1 MSNVPPNGERRTTR
15 ASEGVERASASTRAS
30 GNPLTLSGRA
40 AKGRLQFSKRQIVL
54 AIAIAGISDVLCAF
68 VIFAPPVVWTAD
80 VITALLLFAV
90 LGWHWLLLP
99 GLVLEAIPGF
109 GVIPF
114 WLLVVG
120 AILVWGTARP
130 KLK

>member
-1 MSNVPPNGERRTTR
+1 MSNALPSDGEHRTKLPAR
-15 ASEGVERASASTRAS
+15 QAEQS
-30 GNPLTLSGRA
+30 GLSGGARRGDA
-40 AKGRLQFSKRQIVL
+40 PLRFSKWQIVL
-54 AIAIAGISDVLCAF
+54 AIAIAAASDVLCAF
-68 VIFAPPVVWTAD
+68 VVFAPPLVWGIDVLTA
-80 VITALLLFAV
+80 VLLFAV

-99 GLVLEAIPGF
+99 GLMLEAIPGL

-120 AILVWGTARP
+120 AIVVWGTARP

>member
-1 MSNVPPNGERRTTR
+1 MSNTVRRDGDQDPKLSPSTAQSSDPSSR
-15 ASEGVERASASTRAS
+15 SVSAT
-30 GNPLTLSGRA
+30 GRA
-40 AKGRLQFSKRQIVL
+40 EALRFSKWQIAL
-54 AIAIAGISDVLCAF
+54 AIIIAAASDALCAF
-68 VIFAPPVVWTAD
+68 VVFAPPVVWGVDVLTA
-80 VITALLLFAV
+80 VLLFAV

-99 GLVLEAIPGF
+99 GLVLEAIPGL

-120 AILVWGTARP
+120 AIVVWGTARP

>member
-1 MSNVPPNGERRTTR
+1 MSDALSRDDKHGTKVRSSDGQSSGVSNGQ
-15 ASEGVERASASTRAS
+15 S
-30 GNPLTLSGRA
+30 GAGNALR
-40 AKGRLQFSKRQIVL
+40 FSKRQIVL
-54 AIAIAGISDVLCAF
+54 AIVIAALSDALCAF
-68 VIFAPPVVWTAD
+68 VVFAPPVVWGIDLLTA
-80 VITALLLFAV
+80 VLLFAV

-109 GVIPF
+109 GVIPL

-120 AILVWGTARP
+120 AIVVWGTARP

>member
-1 MSNVPPNGERRTTR
+1 MPNAPIDDRRPNPP
-15 ASEGVERASASTRAS
+15 SERAQLANSNGAI
-30 GNPLTLSGRA
+30 
-40 AKGRLQFSKRQIVL
+40 AKGEDLRFSKRQIVL
-54 AIAIAGISDVLCAF
+54 AIIVAGVSDLLCAF
-68 VIFAPPVVWTAD
+68 VIFAPPLVWTAD
-80 VITALLLFAV
+80 VITAALLFAV

-99 GLVLEAIPGF
+99 GLFLEAIPGL

-120 AILVWGTARP
+120 AILIWGTAHP